1 MIFVHL
7 KSQKPTAFS
16 RLLSTGHHRHQN
28 PQELQQRTTST
39 NAMAPLN
46 FFMTRLLFVE
56 QNKADSLKAKS
67 DKAEVVIVVDNPK
80 ILPEKSAKSLPT
92 LPAPP
97 AAPESPVAVEG
108 WNGPR
113 IGGWTNKEDESTI
126 DAKMGKLSLRPDP
139 LPDGDD
145 HTEYTQESAS
155 TVDETTTRPV
165 VAPVERPTQLFPTNA
180 ARGANPSASS
190 SPGPAIS
197 KKQMGGSSGGVAR
210 KLLPSLKKK
219 ASKTNSIRQ
228 RKDHG
233 SSPSSSASE
242 D

>member
-1 MIFVHL
+1 
-7 KSQKPTAFS
+7 
-16 RLLSTGHHRHQN
+16 
-28 PQELQQRTTST
+28 
-39 NAMAPLN
+39 MAPLN

-180 ARGANPSASS
+180 ARGANPSSS

-197 KKQMGGSSGGVAR
+197 KKQMGGSSGGG
-210 KLLPSLKKK
+210 
-219 ASKTNSIRQ
+219 
-228 RKDHG
+228 DG
-233 SSPSSSASE
+233 GGGGGM
-242 D
+242 